1 MSILGSVFDSNQR
14 QLKKLYPYLERINKL
29 ETSISKLDDSKLKKR
44 FNDIREIARNTKDD
58 EIDSFITEN
67 LSEVFAIVREVAK
80 RTLNH
85 RHFDVQ
91 ILAGIAQTQGKLI
104 ELSTGEGKTLVATLS
119 LILYSLFGKGSH
131 SVTVNDYLAKR
142 DAQWCGYIYSFL
154 GLNVGVITPES
165 AFKFASFDDLKNKG
179 WKDSDIEKHFKS
191 NEHKLNDTHG
201 DLLVECSKKDAYNAD
216 ITYGTN
222 NEFGFD
228 YLRDNLVFSAD
239 DFVQRDLFFC
249 IVDEADSVLID
260 EARTPLIISDPVESE
275 TSKYIQFANMVKSLE
290 KEKDYVTDEKTQS
303 VTFTEDGIDK
313 IEGLLNVD
321 DIWSDYS
328 TTYHLENAIK
338 AKEFFIKDD
347 EYIVKDDKV
356 VIVDEFTG
364 RLMPDRRFSEGL
376 HQAIEAKENVEILQ
390 ESRNLATITFQNY
403 FRLYKYLSGMTGTAL
418 TEAEEF
424 FKIYKLEVIVIP
436 TNKPNI
442 RQDFSDRVYRNR
454 DAKFRAVIN
463 EIVEVHKSGRPM
475 LVGTTSVETSE
486 YLSRM
491 LSSNGVKHTVLN
503 AKYHEMEAEIISHA
517 GEIGQVTIA
526 TNMAGRGT
534 DIVLGDKVQEL
545 GGLHIIGTQRH
556 ESRRIDNQLR
566 GRAAR
571 QGDPGSTR
579 FYVSMDDDLMRI
591 FGGDSVAKIL
601 GGVGVSEDLPIESK
615 IITRQIESAQK
626 KVESYNF
633 DIRKSLVEYDDVL
646 SKHREIVFIKRRKF
660 LESLTDTK
668 FDYIQLVMEKMN
680 TQISMIVD
688 VHSSGHDISLNDFG
702 EILTDFY
709 AIVPKELLEELL
721 SHLSV
726 NTEEW
731 ISLIFENKKVVEREK
746 VVDQLLLVIKEA
758 LEEQKNIFTD
768 EIFRQIIKDL
778 YLQIL
783 SYLWT
788 DHIDAMNY
796 LERSIRLQGYAQV
809 DPLVAYKRES
819 FVMFDK
825 FINTVDYDFVRRV
838 LYVQKVEVE
847 NTVMAQNLN
856 NNTPLNAGNV
866 KMSRNAPCFC
876 GSGKKYKNCHG
887 KNQ

>member
-1 MSILGSVFDSNQR
+1 MSILGKVFDSNQR
-14 QLKKLYPYLERINKL
+14 QLKKLYPYLDKINQL
-29 ETSISKLDDSKLKKR
+29 EQSISKLDDNKLKEK
-44 FNDIREIARNTKDD
+44 FNNIRKKAEKYRD
-58 EIDSFITEN
+58 ENIDEFIEGNIT
-67 LSEVFAIVREVAK
+67 EVFAIVREVAL

-91 ILAGIAQTQGKLI
+91 IIAGIAQTQGKLI
-104 ELSTGEGKTLVATLS
+104 ELNTGEGKTLVATLS
-119 LILYSLFGKGSH
+119 LVLYSMLCKGAH
-131 SVTVNDYLAKR
+131 IVTVNDYLAKR

-154 GLNVGVITPES
+154 GLSTGVITS
-165 AFKFASFDDLKNKG
+165 DGAFKFASFTDLKNKG
-179 WKDSDIEKHFKS
+179 WSDIDIDKLFKS
-191 NEHKLNDTHG
+191 NEHRLNDMHG
-201 DLLVECSKKDAYNAD
+201 ELLIECSKKDAYLCD

-228 YLRDNLVFSAD
+228 YLRDNLVFSSD

-260 EARTPLIISDPVESE
+260 EARTPLIISDPVEGE
-275 TSKYIQFANMVKSLE
+275 TSKYIQFANIVKNLE
-290 KEKDYVTDEKTQS
+290 TNKDYLPDEKTQS
-303 VTFTEDGIDK
+303 VTLTEDGIDK
-313 IEGLLNVD
+313 IENLLKVD

-328 TTYHLENAIK
+328 TTYHLENALK
-338 AKEFFIKDD
+338 AKEFFVKDD
-347 EYIVKDDKV
+347 EYIIKDNKV

-390 ESRNLATITFQNY
+390 ESRNLATVTFQNY
-403 FRLYKYLSGMTGTAL
+403 FRLYKHLSGMTGTAL

-424 FKIYKLEVIVIP
+424 YKIYNLEVIVIP
-436 TNKPNI
+436 TNKPNS
-442 RQDFSDRVYRNR
+442 RQDFPDRVYRNR
-454 DAKFRAVIN
+454 DAKFKAVVN
-463 EIVEVHKSGRPM
+463 EIIEVHNIGRPI
-475 LVGTTSVETSE
+475 LFGTTSVETSE
-486 YLSRM
+486 YLSRI
-491 LSSNGVKHTVLN
+491 LSSHGIKHTVLN

-517 GEIGQVTIA
+517 GEMGQVTIA

-534 DIVLGDKVQEL
+534 DIVLGENVADL

-566 GRAAR
+566 GRTAR

-591 FGGDSVAKIL
+591 FGGDNVAKIL
-601 GGVGVSEDLPIESK
+601 GGIGISEDLPIESK
-615 IITRQIESAQK
+615 IITRQIEGAQK

-646 SKHREIVFIKRRKF
+646 SKHREIVFARRRKF
-660 LESLTDTK
+660 LESLSDNK
-668 FDYIQLVMEKMN
+668 FNYIKFVLEKIKIQVVSIIDLHSN
-680 TQISMIVD
+680 EHD
-688 VHSSGHDISLNDFG
+688 VTLDDFEKILN
-702 EILTDFY
+702 DFY
-709 AIVPKELLEELL
+709 AILPRDFFEGLL
-721 SHLSV
+721 STSSV
-726 NTEEW
+726 TIEDWQN
-731 ISLIFENKKVVEREK
+731 LIFDNKKTVDKDKVVE
-746 VVDQLLLVIKEA
+746 QFLLVINEA
-758 LEEQKNIFTD
+758 LVEQKNIFTD

-809 DPLVAYKRES
+809 DPLVAYKKEAFS
-819 FVMFDK
+819 MFDK
-825 FINTVDYDFVRRV
+825 FINTVEYDFVRRIF
-838 LYVQKVEVE
+838 YVQKVDVE
-847 NTVMAQNLN
+847 NVPMIENINDKNLEEN
-856 NNTPLNAGNV
+856 NV
-866 KMSRNAPCFC
+866 KIGRNSPCFC

-887 KNQ
+887 KNK

>member
-1 MSILGSVFDSNQR
+1 MSILGKVFDSNQR
-14 QLKKLYPYLERINKL
+14 QLKKLYPYVERINQL
-29 ETSISKLDDSKLKKR
+29 EKSISKLDDLKLKER
-44 FNDIREIARNTKDD
+44 FNNIKKKAQKIND
-58 EIDSFITEN
+58 EDIDSFIEKN
-67 LSEVFAIVREVAK
+67 IAEVFAIVRETALRV
-80 RTLNH
+80 LNH

-91 ILAGIAQTQGKLI
+91 ILAGIAQSQGKLI

-119 LILYSLFGKGSH
+119 LSLYSLFGKS
-131 SVTVNDYLAKR
+131 SNIVTVNDYLAKR
-142 DAQWCGYIYSFL
+142 DSQWCGYIYSFL
-154 GLNVGVITPES
+154 GISVGVVTS
-165 AFKFASFDDLKNKG
+165 DKSFRFATFDDLKNKG
-179 WKDSDIEKHFKS
+179 WSDLDIDKVFKS
-191 NEHKLNDTHG
+191 NEHRLNDMHG
-201 DLLVECSKKDAYNAD
+201 DLLIECSKKEAYMCD

-228 YLRDNLVFSAD
+228 YLRDNLVFSPD

-275 TSKYIQFANMVKSLE
+275 TTKYIQFANVVKGLD
-290 KEKDYVTDEKTQS
+290 KEKDYTTDEKTQS
-303 VTFTEDGIDK
+303 VTLTEEGIDK
-313 IEGLLNVD
+313 IENMLKID

-328 TTYHLENAIK
+328 ITYHLENALK
-338 AKEFFIKDD
+338 AKEFFVRDD
-347 EYIVKDDKV
+347 EYIVKDQKV

-390 ESRNLATITFQNY
+390 ESRNLATVTFQNY

-418 TEAEEF
+418 TESEEF
-424 FKIYKLEVIVIP
+424 YKIYNLEVIVIP
-436 TNKPNI
+436 TNKPNV
-442 RQDFSDRVYRNR
+442 REDFSDRVYRNK
-454 DAKFRAVIN
+454 DAKFRAVIS
-463 EIVEVHKSGRPM
+463 EIVEVHKIGRPL

-491 LSSNGVKHTVLN
+491 LSQNGIKHTVLN

-517 GEIGQVTIA
+517 GEMSQVTIA

-534 DIVLGDKVQEL
+534 DIVLGEGVKDL

-566 GRAAR
+566 GRTAR

-601 GGVGVSEDLPIESK
+601 GSIGVNEDLPIESK
-615 IITRQIESAQK
+615 IITRQIEGAQK

-646 SKHREIVFIKRRKF
+646 SKHREIIFIKRRKF
-660 LESLTDTK
+660 LESMMDDN
-668 FDYIQLVMEKMN
+668 FDYIGFVLDKMKIQIALILDASN
-680 TQISMIVD
+680 TGS
-688 VHSSGHDISLNDFG
+688 DISLNDF
-702 EILTDFY
+702 EKVLTDFY
-709 AIVPKELLEELL
+709 GIIPKELLEELL
-721 SHLSV
+721 SNSSV
-726 NTEEW
+726 NIEDW
-731 ISLIFENKKVVEREK
+731 ISLVFENKKVVQKEK
-746 VVDQLLLVIKEA
+746 IEDQFLLIISEA
-758 LEEQKNIFTD
+758 LNQQKDIFTD
-768 EIFRQIIKDL
+768 EVFRQIIKDL

-783 SYLWT
+783 SFLWT

-796 LERSIRLQGYAQV
+796 LEHSIRLQGYAQV
-809 DPLVAYKRES
+809 DPLVAYKKEAFS
-819 FVMFDK
+819 MFDK
-825 FINTVDYDFVRRV
+825 FINLLDYDFARRV
-838 LYVQKVEVE
+838 LYVQKVDINNIPDVQSLNESST
-847 NTVMAQNLN
+847 NTGNLK
-856 NNTPLNAGNV
+856 LG
-866 KMSRNAPCFC
+866 RNAPCFC

-887 KNQ
+887 KNK